1 MPIMERS
8 DSFMKN
14 MNNNS
19 IKILGWIATLA
30 GFGASMLCSYVND
43 KKIENTIE
51 EKVQESLAE
60 KSANEES

>member
-1 MPIMERS
+1 
-8 DSFMKN
+8 MKN
-14 MNNNS
+14 MNNNF